1 MDETIYYVH
10 WDTGTRHHIRGP
22 FDFDGAQK
30 FIAAIK
36 LDYPN
41 AICEIRRPRC
51 AGGAAVMEMG

>member
-10 WDTGTRHHIRGP
+10 WGTYRLGGVSGP

-41 AICEIRRPRC
+41 AICEIRKKRQD
-51 AGGAAVMEMG
+51 AGT